1 MKHHRTFTTICVTVA
16 LMVHAAM
23 AGTVDDYFEEGVLGL
38 KWDATLPQV
47 QEKFP
52 GGVTYPTTGERGDT
66 HLTYHVTVET
76 KAIGIELPK
85 SFAIFSFTKSQ
96 TLRNVSFHFSYA
108 DRETVLYQV
117 AEAIGQDYVSRDD
130 ELEHVYRWDGL
141 TSFVALSVGRVTP
154 HTWVYLQ
161 VWSDSDRQRRRP

>member
-1 MKHHRTFTTICVTVA
+1 MTVA
-16 LMVHAAM
+16 LIVPAAM

-52 GGVTYPTTGERGDT
+52 GGVTYPTRGEKGDS
-66 HLTYHVTVET
+66 LSYQVTMET
-76 KAIGIELPK
+76 KAIGIELPP
-85 SFAIFSFTKSQ
+85 SIAMFAFTQSQ
-96 TLRNVSFHFSYA
+96 KLRNVTFNFSYA

-117 AEAIGQDYVSRDD
+117 AEAIGQDYSSHED
-130 ELEHVYRWDGL
+130 ELEHVYRWKRGRM
-141 TSFVALSVGRVTP
+141 SYVSLSVGRVTP

-161 VWSDSDRQRRRP
+161 VWPDDELQRPRP